1 MAVKDNAVVL
11 EFETKGQIQ
20 YAKTIKDINA
30 IMNAAAKEYRAHIKA
45 MGDDA
50 SATDKLASEK
60 KKLETQLEAGRE
72 RTAKLRAEFEKMQ
85 GSTKTTTAQLNNMYS
100 KLKDSESAEAALENR
115 LKQVNSGLSDQA
127 KASRDNQD
135 ALSKLQKESSVLES
149 ETQKL
154 NSEFELLESRMGSNA
169 SESDKAALAHQKYA
183 RQSEL
188 VTNQIK
194 NLEKQLELVKQEF
207 GENSVEAN
215 KMETELNQ
223 AKTAFNSLN
232 SEMKQTVGASDEA
245 QTGLGKLTDVVK
257 SQAMLEASQQ
267 LSQVSDQLIEIGKT
281 SIETAAT
288 FQANEAQFE
297 QVFGNMKQAA
307 TESAESMGKEF
318 DMMPNRLKPGLSK
331 MTSMFKG
338 LGIET
343 DEALKM
349 AEDAVRSSADAAAFY
364 DKSFE
369 DANGALTSFLK
380 GNYEA
385 GESVGIFANETQL
398 AAYAVKNNLIPATE
412 GATQATEEQMIALEK
427 AQAKYNE
434 AAGKYGESSLQARDA
449 MLKVKKA
456 QDDITEATGEQ
467 TGKWKD
473 LDEATKQAI
482 RLEYIQN
489 MQEMAGATGQ
499 AARESGEYENQM
511 GNAKQAVSEL
521 MNELGKPMLEMF
533 LQTLQIIIPALKSF
547 AEWFGKLNPFIKEAI
562 ILFGAVIAVI
572 GVLLPLI
579 ASFGLIATAGML
591 PVIGI
596 IAAIGAAIAAV
607 ILIVKN
613 WETIMLGLKVVVTS
627 VIDWIVSKFN
637 SVIDTAN
644 KVKDGIANAFTSAMD
659 WAKDIVNKGVEAIK
673 GFFDFDW
680 KLPELKLPHFKMKG
694 EFSLKPPSVPT
705 IGVDWYAK
713 GGIFTKP
720 TIFGESGGRPQGA
733 GEAGPEAVLPLN
745 DETLAAIGKGIPFKG
760 GGGDVHIHIAKVDA
774 NNPSDLD
781 RTNRKLYQAAKQA
794 IIDAGGV
801 PV

>member
-50 SATDKLASEK
+50 SATDKLTAEK
-60 KKLETQLEAGRE
+60 KKLEIQLEAGKE

-115 LKQVNSGLSDQA
+115 LKQVNSSLSDQA
-127 KASRDNQD
+127 KASRDNQA
-135 ALSKLQKESSVLES
+135 ALSQLQKESSVLES

-169 SESDKAALAHQKYA
+169 SESDKAALSHQKYA

-232 SEMKQTVGASDEA
+232 NEMKQTVGASNEA
-245 QTGLGKLTDVVK
+245 QSGLGKVTEVVK

-267 LSQVSDQLIEIGKT
+267 LSVVSDKLIEIGKS

-297 QVFGNMKQAA
+297 QVFGSLKQVA
-307 TESAESMGKEF
+307 TDTAESLGNELG
-318 DMMPNRLKPGLSK
+318 MMPNRLKPGLAK
-331 MTSMFKG
+331 MTSMFMG
-338 LGIET
+338 LGLDT
-343 DEALKM
+343 KEALKM
-349 AEDAVRSSADAAAFY
+349 AEDAVRSSADAAALY

-369 DANGALTSFLK
+369 DANGSLTSFLK

-385 GESVGIFANETQL
+385 GESVGIFANDTQM
-398 AAYAVKNNLIPATE
+398 AAYAIKNNLIPATE
-412 GATQATEEQMIALEK
+412 GAKEATEEQIIALEK
-427 AQAKYNE
+427 AQVKYNE

-456 QDDITEATGEQ
+456 QEDINESTGEQ
-467 TGKWKD
+467 VGKWKD
-473 LDEATKQAI
+473 LDEATKQAV
-482 RLEYIQN
+482 RLEYIEN
-489 MQEMAGATGQ
+489 MQKLAGATGQ
-499 AARESGEYENQM
+499 MSRESDEFENQM
-511 GNAKQAVSEL
+511 GEAKQSVSEL

-533 LQTLQIIIPALKSF
+533 LVTLKVIIPALQTF
-547 AEWFGKLNPFIKEAI
+547 TEWFSNLNPFIKEAI
-562 ILFGAVIAVI
+562 VLFGGIIAVI

-579 ASFGLIATAGML
+579 ASIGLIVTSGML
-591 PVIGI
+591 PVIGV
-596 IAAIGAAIAAV
+596 IAAIGAAIATV

-613 WETIMLGLKVVVTS
+613 WKTIMEGLKIVVRA
-627 VIDWIVSKFN
+627 VIDFIVQKFN
-637 SVIDTAN
+637 SVIDTAT
-644 KVKDGIANAFTSAMD
+644 KVKDGIVNAFTSAMD

-720 TIFGESGGRPQGA
+720 TIFGESNGRAKGA
-733 GEAGPEAVLPLN
+733 GEAGPEAVIPLN
-745 DETLAAIGKGIPFKG
+745 DETLAGIGRGIPFKG
-760 GGGDVHIHIAKVDA
+760 GGGDVHIHIARVDA

-794 IIDAGGV
+794 MIDAGGV
-801 PV
+801 PI